1 MSDIDDVEP
10 KMSMEVDDFIDF
22 RLSPQRFIC
31 GRHIKELNTLPH
43 DFNFS
48 YQNEKNSYPDSSDND
63 SDSDDDKNC
72 CMFGVGKSQMI
83 VLKFREVSDL
93 FNELNFAANSE
104 VVCFFFC
111 TQYFISGLCYQNI
124 LG

>member
-48 YQNEKNSYPDSSDND
+48 CQNEKNSYPDSSDND

-93 FNELNFAANSE
+93 LNKFNFAANSE
-104 VVCFFFC
+104 V
-111 TQYFISGLCYQNI
+111 IIG
-124 LG
+124 

>member
-104 VVCFFFC
+104 VVCFFFVHS
-111 TQYFISGLCYQNI
+111 ILYQVYVI
-124 LG
+124 KTF

>member
-1 MSDIDDVEP
+1 MSEIDDVEP

-93 FNELNFAANSE
+93 FSTLKCLHYWF
-104 VVCFFFC
+104 
-111 TQYFISGLCYQNI
+111 QNI
-124 LG
+124 

>member
-1 MSDIDDVEP
+1 MSDIEDVEP

-43 DFNFS
+43 DFNLS

-93 FNELNFAANSE
+93 LMNL
-104 VVCFFFC
+104 
-111 TQYFISGLCYQNI
+111 I
-124 LG
+124 LLQILKLFVFLLYVIKTF